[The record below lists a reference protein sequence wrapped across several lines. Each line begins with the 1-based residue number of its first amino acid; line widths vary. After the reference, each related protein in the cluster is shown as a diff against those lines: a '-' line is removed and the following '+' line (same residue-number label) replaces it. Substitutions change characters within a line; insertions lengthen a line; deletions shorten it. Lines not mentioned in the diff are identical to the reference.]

1 MRLSFAGSL
10 IFLFFDLLLVR
21 AQTNCNIT
29 FSGTIRTESGQ
40 RLPGAILILQPKQIG
55 IEGDS
60 LGNFRMEKLCPGRYS
75 IVIQYPGFEELNTE
89 ILIDQNT
96 RRNFVLKESVQQLE
110 EVVIEEK
117 ALDTEHSQNY
127 SQLDEK
133 QLAESAGKSLGE
145 TLKEIPG
152 VNTIQSGPGI
162 FKPVIHGVHSQRIL
176 ILNYGI
182 RQEGQ
187 QWGAEHAP
195 EIDPFIAS
203 NIVVIKDASSIKYG
217 TDAIG
222 GVIVV
227 NPPAL
232 PTSAGVAGTINT
244 VMQSNGRSATLAGM
258 LEGGIKKASGWG
270 WRIQGSGKRSGDFQT
285 PDYSLTNTGVKELN
299 YSGAM
304 GYHNNRLGV
313 EGYFS
318 HFETT
323 LGILK
328 GTAINNQEDLDAAME
343 RTVPAYTSDFSYS
356 IDAPRQ
362 HVSHNLFK
370 INSHIK
376 VNHGQVTVQY
386 GLQKNHREEF
396 DMRIGPLSKTPALN
410 LELTTQTLDA
420 ELEKSHADKRTICVG
435 ITSMYQRN
443 STVFGTRRI
452 PFIPNYDN
460 VSSGV
465 YSVVK
470 FYSNRWTVDLG
481 ARYDF
486 RYYMVSGYDF
496 KNSLFKAN
504 MLFNNVSA
512 TSGATIRL
520 AKNQQFNINL
530 SSTWRPPSVAELYSI
545 GTHQSA
551 AANEYG
557 LLLSDQTNEVR
568 SISNVNFK
576 PEQAIKLVT
585 TYSRQWQHFQLEVS
599 PYLNYIFNYIY
610 LRPAGI
616 SQTIR
621 ATLPYFR
628 YSQTDALF
636 LGTDISG
643 VWKISKTFS
652 ALPKVSLLR
661 ASDITHNDF
670 LLYIPSNR
678 YEVALRYDQPKLD
691 RVSKFYLESK
701 LKYVAHQGRA
711 PRVITTRQINE
722 AIGQNQDLL
731 KDNPRNFDFMA
742 APDGYF
748 LLSVATGFSIHREH
762 SQFDFRLACENATN
776 ERYREYTN
784 RFRYYANEVGRNF
797 ILSMKCIF

>member
-1 MRLSFAGSL
+1 MRLYFSGSL
-10 IFLFFDLLLVR
+10 IFLFLDLLSVQ
-21 AQTNCNIT
+21 AQTDCDIT

-40 RLPGAILILQPKQIG
+40 RLPGAILILQPNEIG
-55 IEGDS
+55 VETDS
-60 LGNFRMEKLCPGRYS
+60 VGNFIVQKLCPKRYS
-75 IVIQYPGFEELNTE
+75 VVIRYSGFEELNTQ
-89 ILIDQNT
+89 ILIDRNT
-96 RRNFVLKESVQQLE
+96 RRNFVLKEAIQQLE

-127 SQLDEK
+127 DQLDEK

-232 PTSAGVAGTINT
+232 PSEAGLAGTINT
-244 VMQSNGRSATLAGM
+244 VMQSNGRSGTLAGM
-258 LEGGIKKASGWG
+258 LEGGIKNANGWG
-270 WRIQGSGKRSGDFQT
+270 WRVQGTGKRSGDFQT

-304 GYHNNRLGV
+304 GYHGERFGF
-313 EGYFS
+313 EGYYS
-318 HFETT
+318 HFEST

-356 IDAPRQ
+356 IAEPRQ

-370 INSHIK
+370 INSHLK

-386 GLQKNHREEF
+386 GLQQNHRQEF
-396 DMRIGPLSKTPALN
+396 DLRIGSLSKTPALN
-410 LELTTQTLDA
+410 LMLTTQTLDA
-420 ELEKSHADKRTICVG
+420 ELEKSHADKRTICLG

-443 STVFGTRRI
+443 STVFGTKRI

-460 VSSGV
+460 ISSGL
-465 YSVVK
+465 YSVMK
-470 FYSNRWTVDLG
+470 FYSSRWTVDVG

-486 RYYMVSGYDF
+486 RYYIVSGYDF

-504 MLFNNVSA
+504 MLFNNISA
-512 TSGATIRL
+512 TTGATLRL

-568 SISNVNFK
+568 SINEVNFK
-576 PEQAIKLVT
+576 NEQAIKLVT
-585 TYSRQWQHFQLEVS
+585 TYSKTWQNFQLEVS
-599 PYLNYIFNYIY
+599 PYANYIFHYIY

-628 YSQTDALF
+628 YTQTNALF
-636 LGTDISG
+636 IGTDFSG
-643 VWKISKTFS
+643 VWKISKTIS

-661 ASDITHNDF
+661 ASDETHDDF
-670 LLYIPSNR
+670 LIYIPSNR
-678 YEVALRYDQPKLD
+678 YEAALRYDQPKTDGL
-691 RVSKFYLESK
+691 SKFYVESK
-701 LKYVAHQGRA
+701 LKYVARQGRA
-711 PRVITTRQINE
+711 PRVVSTRQINE
-722 AIGQNQDLL
+722 AIGQNEDLF
-731 KDNPRNFDFMA
+731 KDDPRNFDFMA

-748 LLSVATGFSIHREH
+748 LLSVATGFSVHREQ
-762 SQFDFRLACENATN
+762 SQFDFRVSCENLTN

-797 ILSMKCIF
+797 TFSMKCIF

>member
-1 MRLSFAGSL
+1 MRVSLLGSVIL
-10 IFLFFDLLLVR
+10 LCFDLLSLQ
-21 AQTNCNIT
+21 AQTDCTIT
-29 FSGTIRTESGQ
+29 FSGTIRNEIGQ
-40 RLPGAILILQPKQIG
+40 RLPGAVVVLQPKQIG
-55 IEGDS
+55 TQADS
-60 LGNFRMEKLCPGRYS
+60 VGNFSIGKLCPGRYAV
-75 IVIQYPGFEELNTE
+75 VIQFPGFEELQTE
-89 ILIDQNT
+89 IVLDQNT
-96 RRNFVLKESVQQLE
+96 RKNFTLKEAVQQLE
-110 EVVIEEK
+110 EVVVEEK
-117 ALDTEHSQNY
+117 ALDTDHAQNY
-127 SQLDEK
+127 DELDEK
-133 QLAESAGKSLGE
+133 KLAESAGKSLGE

-232 PTSAGVAGTINT
+232 PTSAGIAGTLNT
-244 VMQSNGRSATLAGM
+244 VAQSNGRSGTLSGM
-258 LEGGIKKASGWG
+258 LEGGIKHAEGWG
-270 WRIQGSGKRSGDFQT
+270 WRLQGTGKRSGDFNT
-285 PDYSLTNTGVKELN
+285 PDYSLTNTGVKEFN
-299 YSGAM
+299 YSGAV
-304 GYHNNRLGV
+304 GYHNERFGF
-313 EGYFS
+313 ETYFS
-318 HFETT
+318 RFEST

-328 GTAINNQEDLDAAME
+328 GTSINNQEDLDAAME

-356 IDAPRQ
+356 ISEPRQ
-362 HVSHNLFK
+362 HVSHDLLK

-386 GLQKNHREEF
+386 GLQKNHRQEF

-420 ELEKSHADKRTICVG
+420 ELEKSHADRRTICMGV
-435 ITSMYQRN
+435 TSMYQRN

-460 VSSGV
+460 LSAGV

-470 FYSNRWTVDLG
+470 FYSHRWTIDLG

-486 RYYMVSGYDF
+486 RYYMVAGYDF
-496 KNSLFKAN
+496 KNTLFKSN
-504 MLFNNVSA
+504 MLFNNISA
-512 TSGATIRL
+512 TSGATVRL

-557 LLLSDQTNEVR
+557 LLLSEQTNEVR
-568 SISNVNFK
+568 SISDVNFK
-576 PEQAIKLVT
+576 NEQAIKLVT
-585 TYSRQWQHFQLEVS
+585 SYSRQWEQLQLEIS

-643 VWKISKTFS
+643 VWRVSKTIS

-661 ASDITHNDF
+661 ASDQTHNDF
-670 LLYIPSNR
+670 LIYIPSNR
-678 YEVALRYDQPKLD
+678 YEVALRYDQPKPD
-691 RVSKFYLESK
+691 RISKFYVESK
-701 LKYVAHQGRA
+701 LKYVAKQGRA

-731 KDNPRNFDFMA
+731 KDDPRNFDFMA

-748 LLSVATGFSIHREH
+748 LVSVATGFSVRRER

-797 ILSMKCIF
+797 VASMKCIF